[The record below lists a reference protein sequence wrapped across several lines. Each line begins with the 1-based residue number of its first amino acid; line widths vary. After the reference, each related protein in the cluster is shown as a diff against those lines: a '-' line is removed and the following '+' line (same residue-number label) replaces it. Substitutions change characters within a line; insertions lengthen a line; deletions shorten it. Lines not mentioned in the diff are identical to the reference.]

1 MTNPDDPQWNPQ
13 PPPGGYNPPGG
24 YPPPGLQYG
33 PSPAPQFQIQGAPG
47 RRRRY
52 RGLLGCV
59 PAALVL
65 LVIIV
70 AAVVVSGGRSGV
82 QNGSGS
88 PQVGGTAQAVGG
100 SAPAGAGAANSL
112 TGPVGTVYRISDGS
126 GHVMTVRLLRL
137 IDPARGSD
145 SFNSPDRGKRL
156 VGAVFALKGISG
168 ALQDDANNDAA
179 LVGANGQTYT
189 ADFDTIARYTNFNDG
204 EFTLRPGVKSVGA
217 VTFQVPVGVKVAS
230 VQWTSSSGFG
240 STATWTR
247 RGRPTS

>member
-1 MTNPDDPQWNPQ
+1 M
-13 PPPGGYNPPGG
+13 
-24 YPPPGLQYG
+24 
-33 PSPAPQFQIQGAPG
+33 

-52 RGLLGCV
+52 RALLGCV

-70 AAVVVSGGRSGV
+70 VAVAVTGRGSGV
-82 QNGSGS
+82 QKVSGS
-88 PQVGGTAQAVGG
+88 PQVGSTGEASGG
-100 SAPAGAGAANSL
+100 SAPAGAGSGNSL

-126 GHVMTVRLLRL
+126 GHVMTVRLRRL

-145 SFNSPDRGKRL
+145 SFNSPDRGKRF
-156 VGAVFALKGISG
+156 VGAVFALQGITG

-179 LVGANGQTYT
+179 LVGSNGQTYT
-189 ADFDTIARYTNFNDG
+189 ADFDAIARYTNFNDG

-217 VTFQVPVGVKVAS
+217 VTFQVPDGVKVAS
-230 VQWTSSSGFG
+230 IQWTASSGFG

-247 RGRPTS
+247 RGRATS